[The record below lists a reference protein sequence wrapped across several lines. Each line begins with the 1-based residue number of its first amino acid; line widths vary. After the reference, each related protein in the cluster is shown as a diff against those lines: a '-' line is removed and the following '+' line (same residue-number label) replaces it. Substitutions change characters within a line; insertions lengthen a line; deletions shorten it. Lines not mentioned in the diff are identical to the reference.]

1 LSSRKNRPLGI
12 SFGDLRI
19 RTKLIV
25 LHNLF
30 FLVLTIGVYFSLIPL
45 FEKVVA
51 DARAREVSMLRPGR
65 TRLAQQ
71 SYDDTVF
78 RARVTLFLI
87 LGAVYGLAVLSLEAA
102 LIPRYVFRPLSRMLE
117 ADAATQAGDRAH
129 EIIPPEEITGDE
141 IGQIMRSR
149 NAAVSALRR
158 REDEL
163 AAALRRLEEQDR
175 LVSLG
180 LLSASVAHE
189 LNTPLAVLAGSIEKM
204 TETTQDAPSLDRL
217 RRMQRVTERLRRISE
232 SLVDFSRIRQRKME
246 PTAIRPLVEEAWSLV
261 AIDEKA
267 AHVEFIN
274 AVPPEHQV
282 VGSSDRLLQVFVN
295 LLRNALNAV
304 VANEN
309 IAKENDVDGDEANG
323 NVAKRNDAKG
333 EVGKRDVGKRDVAKG
348 DVAKGNVA
356 KGDVA
361 KGDVAKGDAGKG
373 DIAKGD
379 LAKENDAKGNIAK
392 GNDVKGNEAHG
403 RIEVHSRPLTPSGT
417 MPQNTPPTLSITV
430 EDNGPGIPPEVL
442 PGIFDAF
449 VTTRLDAHGTGL
461 GLTVTEGIITQH
473 GGTISASNRPQGGAC
488 LEVVLPAA

>member
-1 LSSRKNRPLGI
+1 MSSRKNHPLGL

-102 LIPRYVFRPLSRMLE
+102 LIPRYVFRPLNRMLE

-129 EIIPPEEITGDE
+129 EIIPAEEITSDE

-204 TETTQDAPSLDRL
+204 TETTQDTQSLDRL

-232 SLVDFSRIRQRKME
+232 SLVDFSRVRQRKME
-246 PTAIRPLVEEAWSLV
+246 PTALRPLVEEAWSLV

-267 AHVEFIN
+267 AHVHFIN

-304 VANEN
+304 VA
-309 IAKENDVDGDEANG
+309 KENVAND
-323 NVAKRNDAKG
+323 NV
-333 EVGKRDVGKRDVAKG
+333 
-348 DVAKGNVA
+348 
-356 KGDVA
+356 
-361 KGDVAKGDAGKG
+361 
-373 DIAKGD
+373 
-379 LAKENDAKGNIAK
+379 AKENDAN
-392 GNDVKGNEAHG
+392 GNEADG

-417 MPQNTPPTLSITV
+417 MAQNSPPTLSITV

-449 VTTRLDAHGTGL
+449 VTTRLDANGTGL
-461 GLTVTEGIITQH
+461 GLTVTEGIVTQH

-488 LEVVLPAA
+488 LELILPAA